1 MAAIITKDTR
11 IHNAKQFVEAV
22 GESANTAIYTFVG
35 KPSAWAN
42 ESAPDTPTDTY
53 KAQIDIWDNMTALKR
68 VRAGDVTS
76 AIKRNTWTTGTVYYQ
91 YNDTVDSSN
100 IFDSNFA
107 VINSEYNVYKCLS
120 NNLGAAST
128 VEPTGTGATANNLI
142 VNSRTTQDGYIWKYM
157 YSITTAE
164 WAKFGTTSFIPVKLD
179 STVSTNAAN
188 TRGIYSYALA
198 NAITS
203 LSDGAYLTI
212 VGDGVGA
219 NAQVEV
225 SAGLVT
231 GIKVNTFGNNYSVAN
246 VTNVS
251 GNILPIIAPPE
262 GHGYNAIDELG
273 GVYAMVN
280 TRLEQ
285 GDDIP
290 VTGFK
295 FRQVGLIKD
304 PFLYGTTVIPTEAS
318 NIYLKAY
325 SNITID
331 GISISNPGY
340 ITAGNVITGG
350 TSGANATI
358 VSYSGNVINI
368 IRTRTTSP
376 NIIAN
381 YASFIA
387 SEAITVSG
395 ASIGSLKATNFF
407 GNATI
412 QPKSGEV
419 IYIDNRNVI
428 ARASDQIEDIHIVL
442 EF

>member
-22 GESANTAIYTFVG
+22 GESANTSIYTFVG

-42 ESAPDTPTDTY
+42 EAAPDTPTDTY
-53 KAQIDIWDNMTALKR
+53 KAQVDTWDNMTALKR

-76 AIKRNTWTTGTVYYQ
+76 AIKRNNWASGTVYFQ
-91 YNDTVDSSN
+91 YNDAVDSSN
-100 IFDSNFA
+100 LFDSNYSI
-107 VINSEYNVYKCLS
+107 INSEYNVYKCLS
-120 NNLGAAST
+120 NNVGTAST
-128 VEPTGTGATANNLI
+128 VEPLGTGGTSNNLI
-142 VNSRTTQDGYIWKYM
+142 IHSRTTQDGYVWKYM

-164 WAKFGTTSFIPVKLD
+164 WAKFGTTSFIPAKVD
-179 STVSTNAAN
+179 NTVTQNAAN
-188 TRGIYSYALA
+188 ARGVFAFTLSSAV
-198 NAITS
+198 TS
-203 LSDGAYLTI
+203 LSNNAYLTI
-212 VGDGVGA
+212 VGDGSGA

-231 GIKVNTFGNNYSVAN
+231 GIKINSFGNNYSVAN
-246 VTNVS
+246 VTNAG
-251 GNILPIIAPPE
+251 GNIIPIIAPPA

-285 GDDIP
+285 SDDIP

-304 PFLYGTTVIPTEAS
+304 PFLFGTTVVPTEAG
-318 NIYLKAY
+318 NIFLKAY

-331 GISISNPGY
+331 GSVSNPSY
-340 ITAGNVITGG
+340 IGAGNLLTGG

-358 VSYSGNVINI
+358 VSYTGNVINI
-368 IRTRTTSP
+368 VRTRTTSS
-376 NIIAN
+376 NLIAN
-381 YASFIA
+381 YAPFSA
-387 SEAITVSG
+387 SETITVAG
-395 ASIGSLKATNFF
+395 VSIGTLKSSNFF

-412 QPKSGEV
+412 QPKSGEI
-419 IYIDNRNVI
+419 IYVDNRNVI
-428 ARASDQIEDIHIVL
+428 ARASDQVEDIHIVL